1 MPFLD
6 FRLINALPFQW
17 GLLAVVLL
25 LLGGNVAYNLHR
37 EHQAALDDE
46 RKSLEIQAHVINE
59 NLSQELRAT
68 NAALQELIDN
78 YHFWKMP
85 GSWREGTVIHLKSL
99 ADVMPGIRTFVIT
112 DEKGIVQASNR
123 AELLGFDVANRDFFS
138 TIKQAPD
145 KARLYISKPY
155 KSVLNAYIM
164 GVSRMIPGPKGEF
177 MGVVNASLDPDYF
190 RTLLGS
196 VNYAPDMWTALAH
209 GSGIQF
215 VMMPDREGQT
225 GKNLLQPGSMFS
237 RHVESRSDEN
247 FFIGTTL
254 NTGEK
259 RMLAVLNIKPAGLSM
274 DTPLVVAV
282 GREYKAVF
290 VDWRRNAWMQGM
302 VFLAVF
308 LSSIAALAFYQ
319 RRSRQFENE
328 RREAELALQNSLS
341 DFNNLVTQIPVGVYK
356 FRMQADGRNRFDYV
370 SPRWCQLL
378 DVKAH
383 EVYQD
388 ASIADKRFHLDDY
401 DSLVQR
407 NEAAK
412 RDKKPFEWEGRIIRG
427 DGEIRWIH
435 LESSPSLLEN
445 GDILWNGIQYDITE
459 RKHLDDELRR
469 SNAELEQFA
478 YVASHDL
485 REPLRMVNSF
495 VTLLDKRY
503 SGKLDPQAREF
514 IAFAKDGALR
524 MDRLICD
531 LLEYSRIGR
540 RGKPHSPVNLD
551 EVVDEALL
559 NLKATSDAVKGHFEV
574 ASGLPT
580 ISGDHDELVRLFQN
594 LIGNALKYHKPDSP
608 PLVRLSAVK
617 RHSNWIISVEDSG
630 IGIAPEHLDRIF
642 GIFQRLHGH
651 GEYEGTGIG
660 LAICKKIAERHKGH
674 IWAESTPGQ
683 GSRFYVSLPESN
695 PQSPSSPMALSTP
708 S

>member
-1 MPFLD
+1 MGF
-6 FRLINALPFQW
+6 
-17 GLLAVVLL
+17 
-25 LLGGNVAYNLHR
+25 NLHR
-37 EHQAALDDE
+37 ERQAALDDE
-46 RKSLEIQAHVINE
+46 RKSLETQAHVINE

-78 YHFWKMP
+78 YHFWKMS

-123 AELLGFDVANRDFFS
+123 AELLGFDVTNRDFFS

-215 VMMPDREGQT
+215 VMMPDRDGQA
-225 GKNLLQPGSMFS
+225 GKNLLQPGSLFTQHIDS
-237 RHVESRSDEN
+237 KSDAN
-247 FFIGTTL
+247 FLIGTTL
-254 NTGEK
+254 NTGER
-259 RMLAVLNIKPAGLSM
+259 RMLAVLNIKPADLSM

-308 LSSIAALAFYQ
+308 LSSMAALAFYQ
-319 RRSRQFENE
+319 RRSRLFENE
-328 RREAELALQNSLS
+328 RHESELALQESLGA
-341 DFNNLVTQIPVGVYK
+341 FNNLVTQIPVGVYK
-356 FRMQADGRNRFDYV
+356 FRMQADGKNRFDYV

-378 DVKAH
+378 DVDAQ
-383 EVYQD
+383 EIYQD
-388 ASIADKRFHLDDY
+388 ASIADKRFHLEDY
-401 DSLVQR
+401 DGFVQE

-412 RDKKPFEWEGRIIRG
+412 RGMRPFEWEGRIIRG
-427 DGEIRWIH
+427 DGETRWIH

-540 RGKPHSPVNLD
+540 KGKLQNSVDLD
-551 EVVDEALL
+551 DVVSEALL
-559 NLKATSDAVKGHFEV
+559 NLKVMTETVNGRIEIATS
-574 ASGLPT
+574 LPIVT
-580 ISGDHDELVRLFQN
+580 GDRDELVRLFQN

-608 PLVRLSAVK
+608 PLVRLKASK
-617 RHSNWIISVEDSG
+617 QHSNVIISIEDNG

-660 LAICKKIAERHKGH
+660 LAICKKIAERHNGH
-674 IWAESTPGQ
+674 IRVESTPGQ

-695 PQSPSSPMALSTP
+695 PQLPSSPMALSSP